1 MPLIEFKTS
10 LKSLKFGK
18 DRPYGGSSNQPYIQ
32 TSIPE
37 GENSGVFQ
45 TGGPD
50 FILRGGILA
59 PISAAKDVSRLTQM
73 FFDLK
78 SPNGSLFI
86 AKQNVLSRTSVETE
100 ASTGAGYAA
109 GAVNQGVYLPSST
122 LAQAGVGFTGTHLNL
137 LGIDPSSP
145 MTGITDN
152 SISSLFSDELTLGLK
167 RYEKAVKEANNQ
179 DFKPPKDRKDFQIE
193 GFRLSPTDVG
203 PNLSI
208 ISPENQPSK
217 YSNRLLTFWDKKQV
231 VENIDPNIQT
241 YPGGPGSILGVGNT
255 YIKFA
260 DQRTG
265 VNNLNVK
272 NSKFATEGYSAFGRQ
287 TTTILSNP
295 TQNLRSS
302 NINYINAVPS
312 GSAKGASSTYAS
324 IQGGQPVENEIL
336 YNVNQRKD
344 TYDFNVYNTGS
355 LTPNKLVTDFKSFQT
370 NTPPKINFTGSVPS
384 GSIKGA
390 SSTYASIQGGQPV
403 KNNIDY
409 KENLRGATYNFSVY
423 NTGSLTPNKLATDF
437 KSFQYSQS
445 FKINYTGSFPKNKGA
460 SFKYKSLSN
469 TLFDNGINYEQNTI
483 NFTPSVYQ
491 LGNFNSTTRLTDDG
505 SLTFTQGQLIK
516 QNQKGNIQDF
526 RQILIS
532 GSENEKTSNGAA
544 AKDIKAGNSSIM
556 SIAPNYKDYNI
567 EKRLN
572 LGDPGKS
579 NKNVLSYTAR
589 SSNDPITNYGLAL
602 DKITAGNIYNA
613 PSAEHVQDHNEHAG
627 NDLVKFS
634 IGVIQNKLIKGEDG
648 KLISL
653 SNFMHFRAFID
664 SFSDSYVS
672 NWNDYNYVGRGD
684 KFYNYTGFERT
695 INLSFTVFA
704 QSKAELIPMYK
715 KLNYLAS
722 SLAPDYSDVGGFMKG
737 NLHKMTIGGYLFEQV
752 GIIKSLTYDIPE
764 ETPWEIGINDVGG
777 LDNNV
782 KELPHMIK
790 VTNLTFVPIQHFLP
804 RVANID
810 NQKNTRYIALSKNV
824 EDNYSNYE
832 PV

>member
-18 DRPYGGSSNQPYIQ
+18 DRPYEGSSNQPYIQ

-37 GENSGVFQ
+37 GDIPFS
-45 TGGPD
+45 GGPD

-86 AKQNVLSRTSVETE
+86 AKQNVLSRTSVQTE

-167 RYEKAVKEANNQ
+167 RYEKAVKKANNQ

-208 ISPENQPSK
+208 ISPENQSSK

-231 VENIDPNIQT
+231 VENIDPNIRT

-272 NSKFATEGYSAFGRQ
+272 NSKFATEGYSAFGRK

-312 GSAKGASSTYAS
+312 GSAKGASSTYES
-324 IQGGQPVENEIL
+324 FTGGQPVKNEIL

-344 TYDFNVYNTGS
+344 TYNFNVYKSDS
-355 LTPNKLVTDFKSFQT
+355 LTPDKLATDFKSFQT
-370 NTPPKINFTGSVPS
+370 NTTPKINFTGSVPS

-390 SSTYASIQGGQPV
+390 SSTYESIPGGQPV

-409 KENLRGATYNFSVY
+409 KENLREATNNFSVY
-423 NTGSLTPNKLATDF
+423 KSDTFEPSTLATTQPGILLKF
-437 KSFQYSQS
+437 KDSSIYAYNQ
-445 FKINYTGSFPKNKGA
+445 T
-460 SFKYKSLSN
+460 
-469 TLFDNGINYEQNTI
+469 
-483 NFTPSVYQ
+483 Q
-491 LGNFNSTTRLTDDG
+491 LNESTTLKAA
-505 SLTFTQGQLIK
+505 FK
-516 QNQKGNIQDF
+516 EDF
-526 RQILIS
+526 RKKLIS
-532 GSENEKTSNGAA
+532 P
-544 AKDIKAGNSSIM
+544 DIKSSAIL
-556 SIAPNYKDYNI
+556 SISPSYTSSNYAN
-567 EKRLN
+567 RTN
-572 LGDPGKS
+572 AGDPGYL
-579 NKNVLSYTAR
+579 NGLVGNAGKNVLSYTAA
-589 SSNDPITNYGLAL
+589 SGNGIPEDYKIAL
-602 DKITAGNIYNA
+602 DKITAGEIY
-613 PSAEHVQDHNEHAG
+613 SAGEAIHEPDNGKHAG

-634 IGVIQNKLIKGEDG
+634 IGVIQNDTTGN
-648 KLISL
+648 
-653 SNFMHFRAFID
+653 SNYMHFRAFID
-664 SFSDSYVS
+664 SFSDSYTS
-672 NWNDYNYVGRGD
+672 DWNSYNYIGRGD
-684 KFYNYTGFERT
+684 KFYNYQGFERT
-695 INLSFTVFA
+695 VNLSFTVYA

-722 SLAPDYSDVGGFMKG
+722 SLTPDYSKFGFMKG
-737 NLHKMTIGGYLFEQV
+737 NLHKMTIGGYLYEQV

-764 ETPWEIGINDVGG
+764 ETSWEIGI
-777 LDNNV
+777 DNKEGAGDDTSV

-790 VTNLTFVPIQHFLP
+790 VTNLSFIPIQHFLP
-804 RVANID
+804 RVAKPLD
-810 NQKNTRYIALSKNV
+810 KNDEQSKTRYIALAADTRDDKTNYTNV
-824 EDNYSNYE
+824 KT
-832 PV
+832 